1 MKVPRRSDGVAP
13 TLLTNSVISANRGP
27 EYSTGHVFASS
38 LHVVW
43 GTHALVAAL
52 TTTTKIYRSG
62 RWQFL
67 HKPNPCYIPRVIN
80 LTMVIENETRYEDNS
95 PGNVSLFS

>member
-1 MKVPRRSDGVAP
+1 M
-13 TLLTNSVISANRGP
+13 
-27 EYSTGHVFASS
+27 
-38 LHVVW
+38 
-43 GTHALVAAL
+43 AAL
-52 TTTTKIYRSG
+52 TPTTKIYRPG

-95 PGNVSLFS
+95 PGNVGLFS

>member
-1 MKVPRRSDGVAP
+1 M
-13 TLLTNSVISANRGP
+13 
-27 EYSTGHVFASS
+27 
-38 LHVVW
+38 VW

-52 TTTTKIYRSG
+52 TPSTKIYRPG